1 MGNSKEAGGR
11 SNGGGGGNNSKQQ
24 SSSSSSSSGGSGI
37 SGGGSSGGNSH
48 RHEHVDNGNNMEGG
62 GSNNNNGGN
71 AFLPK
76 NFNFIRLIKK
86 LANVTRDA
94 GQNIRLEC
102 EAEGIPPPKEIKWYK
117 NGVQNQWKG
126 DRFKIKHT
134 RKK

>member
-24 SSSSSSSSGGSGI
+24 SSSSGGSGI

-48 RHEHVDNGNNMEGG
+48 RHEHVDNGNNMEGGGGG